1 MWDFQNVIGSIA
13 KDLLSDRKVSSIDSM
28 AEAAEVP
35 SAASEGGAGDCRNPI
50 NGRMADMKFSYALQE
65 CSHDLMTDNSSSRR
79 DFFRVSALAGTELFL
94 AGTAPTWAAD
104 PKPEPAKDA
113 GQPKPEEDI
122 SPAEDLMRE
131 HGVLKRVM
139 LVYEEVL
146 RRWDKKDDVPP
157 EILADAAGMI
167 RHFVEDYHEKLEEDY
182 LFPRF
187 EKANRL
193 TDLVQTLRDQHQA
206 GRKVTDIVMQRA
218 NARDLKNT
226 AERAKVAEAI
236 RQFNRMYA
244 PHEAREDTV
253 LFPAFR
259 SLVSGNEYDSL
270 GEDFEKKENELF
282 GEKGFEKMVDK
293 VAGMEKKLGIYDL
306 TQFTPKIK

>member
-1 MWDFQNVIGSIA
+1 MTN
-13 KDLLSDRKVSSIDSM
+13 DS
-28 AEAAEVP
+28 A
-35 SAASEGGAGDCRNPI
+35 
-50 NGRMADMKFSYALQE
+50 
-65 CSHDLMTDNSSSRR
+65 SRR
-79 DFFRVSALAGTELFL
+79 DFFRVSTLAGTGLLL
-94 AGTAPTWAAD
+94 ASATPICAAD
-104 PKPEPAKDA
+104 PKPESAKDTTK
-113 GQPKPEEDI
+113 PKPEEDV

-139 LVYEEVL
+139 LVYDEVL
-146 RRWDKKDDVPP
+146 RRWDKKQEVPP
-157 EILADAAGMI
+157 EILADASGMI

-187 EKANRL
+187 EKANQL
-193 TDLVQTLRDQHQA
+193 TDLVKTLKAQHQA

-218 NARDLKNT
+218 NARDLKD
-226 AERAKVAEAI
+226 AVERSKVAEAI

-259 SLVSGNEYDSL
+259 SLVSANEYDSL

-282 GEKGFEKMVDK
+282 GAEGFEKMVDK
-293 VAGMEKKLGIYDL
+293 VAGIEKKLGIYDL
-306 TQFTPKIK
+306 AQFTPNI